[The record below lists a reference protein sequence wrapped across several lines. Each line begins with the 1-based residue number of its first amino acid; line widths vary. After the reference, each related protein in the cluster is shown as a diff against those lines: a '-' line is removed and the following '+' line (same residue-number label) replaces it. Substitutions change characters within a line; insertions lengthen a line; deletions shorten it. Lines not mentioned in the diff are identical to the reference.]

1 MRFMIMHRAD
11 AQSEAGAL
19 PSPEFIAR
27 VGQMVGDLAKTGVL
41 RAGEG
46 LRPSSHG
53 VRLQFAGGKRTVT
66 RGPFGG
72 ARALPAGFA
81 ILRVASLD
89 EAIGWASRFA
99 EVIGD
104 VDIDIRPVTEAWDL
118 GVMPMP
124 EGLTTTRYMAV
135 HYRDGADD
143 GAPPSPKLMA
153 EMGRL
158 IDEMSQAGV
167 LLATEALEPSAKGA
181 RIVSTGSKHKVTDGP
196 FAESKELIGGYVI
209 VDVPTLDDAKDLALR
224 YAEAVGPIEMDIR
237 VLS

>member
-1 MRFMIMHRAD
+1 MRFMIMHRTD
-11 AQSEAGAL
+11 AQTEAGAL

-27 VGQMVGDLAKTGVL
+27 VGQLVGDLAKTGVL

-46 LRPSSHG
+46 LRPSSQG

-66 RGPFGG
+66 RGPFGA
-72 ARALPAGFA
+72 ARAVPAGFA

-89 EAIGWASRFA
+89 EAIGWVSRFA
-99 EVIGD
+99 ELIGD

-118 GVMPMP
+118 GVAPKP

-135 HYRDGADD
+135 HCHDEADT
-143 GAPPSPKLMA
+143 GAPPAPKLVE

-158 IDEMSQAGV
+158 IEEMTRAGV
-167 LLATEALEPSAKGA
+167 LLSAEGLQPSAKGA
-181 RIVSTGSKHKVTDGP
+181 RVASTGGKHKVTDGP

-209 VDVPTLDDAKDLALR
+209 VDVPSLDAAKDLALR
-224 YAEAVGPIEMDIR
+224 YAEVVGTIEMDIR
-237 VLS
+237 ALS